1 MDDIYLRWIMF
12 VITMGKKNVILQN
25 NKKLVKMTLNDILK
39 SYNLIGQSQNL

>member
-1 MDDIYLRWIMF
+1 
-12 VITMGKKNVILQN
+12 MGKKNVILQN

>member
-1 MDDIYLRWIMF
+1 MF